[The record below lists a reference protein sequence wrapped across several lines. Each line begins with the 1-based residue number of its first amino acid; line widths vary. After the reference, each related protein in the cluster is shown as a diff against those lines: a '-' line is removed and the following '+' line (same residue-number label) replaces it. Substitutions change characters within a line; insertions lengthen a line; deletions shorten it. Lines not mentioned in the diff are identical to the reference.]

1 MSARAQAELE
11 RAAVE
16 VPCLDGVR
24 WEWVSARMHLWDE
37 NVILRRGWYAL
48 LGDRRYYAGRST
60 GFAHTWISVCAREGA
75 PYCRVERGTH

>member
-11 RAAVE
+11 RAAAE
-16 VPCLDGVR
+16 VSCLDGVR
-24 WEWVSARMHLWDE
+24 WEWRAAGDYCGGLWR
-37 NVILRRGWYAL
+37 RRGWYAL